1 MKHHDLKFLWTT
13 HFQSFTWDNHPK
25 MNLQHKTKETDI
37 QFFVFIPN
45 TNIDVRDEI
54 QFEKLGS
61 EHSFCHI
68 VFDLEYKGKTRI
80 TLFQI
85 ILVNDLLIDERKFR
99 PVSPTTDIKF
109 FTPLLKIL
117 ESGFSYLN
125 TINDL
130 NGFATFTNS
139 KDKLNNHFHI
149 CFI

>member
-37 QFFVFIPN
+37 NFFVLIPD
-45 TNIDVRDEI
+45 TNIDVRDKI

-85 ILVNDLLIDERKFR
+85 ILVKVLLMNEGESR

-109 FTPLLKIL
+109 LTPFFKFRKLNITNN
-117 ESGFSYLN
+117 N
-125 TINDL
+125 TIHNLDR
-130 NGFATFTNS
+130 FTMFTNS
-139 KDKLNNHFHI
+139 EDKIDNHFHI